1 MKYNKILLHRLVW
14 HEHTLKLQTNL
25 LIVLSDFSVRV
36 QSQCDFFPFLSVLPS
51 RLFTR
56 FHLFFFTFDAL
67 PSLIRGYWFQT
78 RVALCPLS
86 EREGKRRSY
95 ELHNDQKRFV
105 LHVNTADSEWLA
117 RTIIAVAAEHESRP
131 KSEVIAIPPDP
142 WIPQTHSNRFP
153 LLTRQIKRRG
163 NPLVTVHRCDSFFFL
178 LFFALFWRQ
187 EIEIG
192 RRKEELKPFHY
203 AAINCNHTWSV
214 FTCHADKIFAV
225 QVTFV
230 IKNLF

>member
-25 LIVLSDFSVRV
+25 LIVLIDFSVRV
-36 QSQCDFFPFLSVLPS
+36 QSQSDFFPFLSVLPS

-56 FHLFFFTFDAL
+56 FQVFLFTFDAL

-78 RVALCPLS
+78 RVTLCPLS
-86 EREGKRRSY
+86 EREEKRRSY

-105 LHVNTADSEWLA
+105 LNVNAADSERLA
-117 RTIIAVAAEHESRP
+117 RTIITVAAEHESWP
-131 KSEVIAIPPDP
+131 KSEVITIPSDP

-163 NPLVTVHRCDSFFFL
+163 NPLVTLHRCNRGFFFIICFVFLAAGNRNREEERRAKTIL
-178 LFFALFWRQ
+178 LCSHKL
-187 EIEIG
+187 
-192 RRKEELKPFHY
+192 
-203 AAINCNHTWSV
+203 
-214 FTCHADKIFAV
+214 
-225 QVTFV
+225 
-230 IKNLF
+230 